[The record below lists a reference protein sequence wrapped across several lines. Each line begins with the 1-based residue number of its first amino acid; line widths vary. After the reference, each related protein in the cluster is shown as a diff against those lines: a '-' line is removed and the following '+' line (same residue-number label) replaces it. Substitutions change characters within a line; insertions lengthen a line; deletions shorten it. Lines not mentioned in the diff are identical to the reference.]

1 MSVMDDL
8 WQKNSSK
15 SERVLSPTM
24 LYGLDMV
31 AVTKRQ
37 ILRFLLRG
45 LEMSRSEK
53 QLRLSNSGS
62 KDEMAWMCVE
72 DRE

>member
-1 MSVMDDL
+1 MSAMDDL
-8 WQKNSSK
+8 WQNNSSK

-37 ILRFLLRG
+37 
-45 LEMSRSEK
+45 
-53 QLRLSNSGS
+53 
-62 KDEMAWMCVE
+62 DA
-72 DRE
+72 

>member
-24 LYGLDMV
+24 LYGLDMM

-62 KDEMAWMCVE
+62 KDEMDGCV
-72 DRE
+72 

>member
-24 LYGLDMV
+24 LYGLDIKIF
-31 AVTKRQ
+31 TER
-37 ILRFLLRG
+37 IRN
-45 LEMSRSEK
+45 E
-53 QLRLSNSGS
+53 
-62 KDEMAWMCVE
+62 
-72 DRE
+72 

>member
-62 KDEMAWMCVE
+62 KDEMDGCV
-72 DRE
+72 

>member
-24 LYGLDMV
+24 LYSLDMM

-62 KDEMAWMCVE
+62 KDEMDGCV
-72 DRE
+72 

>member
-15 SERVLSPTM
+15 NERVLSPTM
-24 LYGLDMV
+24 LYSLDMM

-62 KDEMAWMCVE
+62 KDEMDGCV
-72 DRE
+72 

>member
-24 LYGLDMV
+24 LYGLDMM

-53 QLRLSNSGS
+53 QLSLSNSGS
-62 KDEMAWMCVE
+62 KDEMDGCV
-72 DRE
+72 